1 MASKL
6 DSILI
11 QLNEILDTLQQ
22 DEDKRVIAILQIVQ
36 ELAQHVTIIQNEC
49 IKLLQERSVDDKKN
63 HQPPFKWD
71 ALRAD
76 SSPFNAPYNQ
86 FFD

>member
-36 ELAQHVTIIQNEC
+36 ELAQHVARYVPSAENLFGW
-49 IKLLQERSVDDKKN
+49 LLR
-63 HQPPFKWD
+63 
-71 ALRAD
+71 
-76 SSPFNAPYNQ
+76 
-86 FFD
+86 